1 MVITIRDHDYIQ
13 QAFMLSGTSIDDGL
27 KDRRRFQ
34 AARNKFTDT
43 TPGGNFWINPPP
55 QWSPTCDIRSSR
67 FWKDQ
72 FSGMGSDYSVSIDDN
87 ADVVYFRMGVPE
99 FNGMFMFLTNMFDS
113 NNAFLARTGRSPG
126 WLFKM
131 AELASA
137 IVHWP
142 IQAISVTYTT
152 VRWLAGIPKS
162 RFYYSKPVMPLYW
175 KACTH
180 MLNQIL
186 INMGIVPR
194 VFRTRHGVLADVGKV
209 SGFDFS
215 MYTKNERAQLANLLP
230 GLWRADGT
238 VDLFYLAN
246 RATRK
251 QIRWQKALDSR
262 LNGNDNHE
270 SAVRKIYDHGNT
282 WTDKAGDSPQS
293 KLKTYLE
300 SYFDSGLGQDIDHDK
315 GVESAG
321 NYTVDKDGDT
331 GANQPKTQNGQTVAV
346 TDQEK
351 PMTTMQSIEEHLA
364 SELRD
369 GGAFIGFKV
378 NHNGAIGESFQSS
391 FKDNDLAGFLNG
403 FSAQTND
410 ARFTM
415 AGGVT
420 GVPGVDQLIQGAT
433 DVIRGAIN
441 GTGLGGIANIVL
453 GQGFVDVPQHWAGS
467 TVSLPRETYTIN
479 LRSPYGHP
487 VARIQ
492 NLIIPLVCLLNM
504 ALPHSAGSQAY
515 TSPFLI
521 EAFSKG
527 RSQTRLGMVDSMS
540 IQRGVGNVGWTRD
553 KQPLGI
559 DVTFSVVDLS
569 PLMHIPIE
577 PGLNVGDLTNPAAAM
592 NKILTDDNNYSDYL
606 NILAAMGVNEQIYTS
621 DKLARV
627 LAKTKL
633 DVKQWVSPTQMAAS
647 FSNSLAGEAIKMF
660 VQGTYRN
667 Q

>member
-1 MVITIRDHDYIQ
+1 MTVSIRDHDYIQ
-13 QAFMLSGTSIDDGL
+13 QAFMLSGVAIDDGL

-67 FWKDQ
+67 FWTDQ

-99 FNGMFMFLTNMFDS
+99 FNGMFTFLSNMFDS
-113 NNAFLARTGRSPG
+113 NSAYLARTGRSPG
-126 WLFKM
+126 WLFKI
-131 AELASA
+131 AELASS

-142 IQAISVTYTT
+142 IQAISVTYNT

-162 RFYYSKPVMPLYW
+162 KFYYSKPVMPLYW

-194 VFRTRHGVLADVGKV
+194 VFRTRHGQLADVGKV

-215 MYTKNERAQLANLLP
+215 MYTQNERQQIANLLP
-230 GLWRADGT
+230 GLWKADGT

-251 QIRWQKALDSR
+251 QIRWEKALESR
-262 LNGNDNHE
+262 LTSTTNRE
-270 SAVRKIYDHGNT
+270 TAIRAIYQHGNN
-282 WTDKAGDSPQS
+282 WTDKAGDSSQS
-293 KLKTYLE
+293 NLKTYLN
-300 SYFDSGLGQDIDHDK
+300 SYFNSGLGSDGDHNN
-315 GVESAG
+315 GVERAG
-321 NYTVDKDGDT
+321 NYTPDSDGDT
-331 GANQPKTQNGQTVAV
+331 GVNNAVQQNGQTVSV
-346 TDQEK
+346 SNTEK
-351 PMTTMQSIEEHLA
+351 PMTFMESIESHLA

-378 NHNGAIGESFQSS
+378 NHNGAVGESFSSS
-391 FKDNDLAGFLNG
+391 FKDNDLAGFFNG

-415 AGGVT
+415 SG
-420 GVPGVDQLIQGAT
+420 GAT
-433 DVIRGAIN
+433 GIPGIDALIRGAQDVVAGAIS

-453 GQGFVDVPQHWAGS
+453 GQGFVDIPQHWAGS

-553 KQPLGI
+553 KHPLGI

-577 PGLNVGDLTNPAAAM
+577 PALNPGDLTNPAAAM
-592 NKILTDDNNYSDYL
+592 NKLLTDDTNYSDYL
-606 NILAAMGVNEQIYTS
+606 NVLSAMGVNEQIYTS

-627 LAKTKL
+627 LARTKL
-633 DVKQWVSPTQMAAS
+633 DVKQWVSPTQMAAT

-660 VQGTYRN
+660 VQGTGRS
-667 Q
+667 

>member
-1 MVITIRDHDYIQ
+1 MILNIRDHDYIQ
-13 QAFMLSGTSIDDGL
+13 QAFMLSGAVMDDGL
-27 KDRRRFQ
+27 KDRRRYQ
-34 AARNKFTDT
+34 AAQNKFTDT

-72 FSGMGSDYSVSIDDN
+72 YSGMGSDYSVAIDDN

-99 FNGMFMFLTNMFDS
+99 FNGMFMFLSNMFDS
-113 NNAFLARTGRSPG
+113 NSAYLARTGRSPG
-126 WLFKM
+126 WLFKI

-137 IVHWP
+137 VVCWP
-142 IQAISVTYTT
+142 VQAISVAYTT

-162 RFYYSKPVMPLYW
+162 KFYYSKPVMPLYW
-175 KACTH
+175 KACTG

-194 VFRTRHGVLADVGKV
+194 VFRGSATATSDMGKV
-209 SGFDFS
+209 STFDFS
-215 MYTKNERAQLANLLP
+215 MYTPNERSQLANLLP
-230 GLWRADGT
+230 GLWQANGT

-251 QIRWQKALDSR
+251 QIRWQKALQAR
-262 LNGNDNHE
+262 LEATNDRE
-270 SAVRKIYDHGNT
+270 SAINAIHKHGNN
-282 WTDKAGDSPQS
+282 WTDRAGDSSQS
-293 KLKTYLE
+293 NLKTYLD
-300 SYFDSGLGQDIDHDK
+300 SYFKSGLGTDQPDHNN
-315 GVESAG
+315 GVEKAG
-321 NYTVDKDGDT
+321 NYTVDGSGDT
-331 GANQPKTQNGQTVAV
+331 GTNPPGTTEV
-346 TDQEK
+346 EK
-351 PMTTMQSIEEHLA
+351 PMTFMESITSHLA
-364 SELRD
+364 SEFRD
-369 GGAFIGFKV
+369 GGSFIGFKV
-378 NHNGAIGESFQSS
+378 NHNGAVGESFSSS
-391 FKDNDLAGFLNG
+391 FKDNGLAGFLNS

-415 AGGVT
+415 SGGQT
-420 GVPGVDQLIQGAT
+420 GIPGLDALISGAQS
-433 DVIRGAIN
+433 VVAGAIS
-441 GTGLGGIANIVL
+441 GTGMGGLANIAL

-504 ALPHSAGSQAY
+504 ALPHSAGSQSY

-521 EAFSKG
+521 EAYSKG

-577 PGLNVGDLTNPAAAM
+577 PALRASDLTNPSAAI
-592 NKILTDDNNYSDYL
+592 NKLLTDDSNYSDYL
-606 NILAAMGVNEQIYTS
+606 NILSGMGLNEQIYTS
-621 DKLARV
+621 DKLAKV

-633 DVKQWVSPTQMAAS
+633 DVAQWVSPTQMAAT
-647 FSNSLAGEAIKMF
+647 FSNSLAGEAIKIF
-660 VQGTYRN
+660 VAGTGRS
-667 Q
+667 

>member
-13 QAFMLSGTSIDDGL
+13 QAFMLSGVAIDDGL

-34 AARNKFTDT
+34 AAQNKFTDT

-67 FWKDQ
+67 FWTDQ
-72 FSGMGSDYSVSIDDN
+72 FSGMGSDYSVAIDDN

-99 FNGMFMFLTNMFDS
+99 FNGMFMFLSNMFDS
-113 NNAFLARTGRSPG
+113 NSAYLARTGRSPG

-142 IQAISVTYTT
+142 IQALSVAYNT
-152 VRWLAGIPKS
+152 VRWLAGIPKTK
-162 RFYYSKPVMPLYW
+162 FYYSKPVMPLYW
-175 KACTH
+175 KACTS

-194 VFRTRHGVLADVGKV
+194 VFRTKHGNLNNLGKV

-215 MYTKNERAQLANLLP
+215 MYTPNERSQLANLLP

-251 QIRWQKALDSR
+251 QIRWQKALEARLESTVNRDS
-262 LNGNDNHE
+262 
-270 SAVRKIYDHGNT
+270 AITAIQKHGNN
-282 WTDKAGDSPQS
+282 WTDRAGDSSQS
-293 KLKTYLE
+293 NIKTYLD
-300 SYFDSGLGQDIDHDK
+300 SYFKSGLGTDQPDHNN
-315 GVESAG
+315 GVEKAG
-321 NYTVDKDGDT
+321 NYTVDDTGDT
-331 GANQPKTQNGQTVAV
+331 GTTPPTKAGTTPVDV
-346 TDQEK
+346 EK
-351 PMTTMQSIEEHLA
+351 PMTFMESIESHLY

-369 GGAFIGFKV
+369 GGSFIGFKV
-378 NHNGAIGESFQSS
+378 NHNGAVGESFSSS
-391 FKDNDLAGFLNG
+391 FKDNGLAGFLNG

-410 ARFTM
+410 ARFTLS
-415 AGGVT
+415 GGQT
-420 GVPGVDQLIQGAT
+420 GIPGVDALISGAQS
-433 DVIRGAIN
+433 VMAGAIA
-441 GTGLGGIANIVL
+441 GTGIGGLASIAL

-504 ALPHSAGSQAY
+504 ALPHSAGSQSY

-559 DVTFSVVDLS
+559 DVTFSIVDLS

-577 PGLNVGDLTNPAAAM
+577 AALDAGDLTNPAAAV
-592 NKILTDDNNYSDYL
+592 NKLLTDDTNFSDYL
-606 NILAAMGVNEQIYTS
+606 NILSGMGLNEQIYTS

-633 DVKQWVSPTQMAAS
+633 DVAQWVSPTQMAAT
-647 FSNSLAGEAIKMF
+647 FSNSIAGEAIKMIM
-660 VQGTYRN
+660 QGSYRN

>member
-1 MVITIRDHDYIQ
+1 MIITIKDHDYIQ
-13 QAFMLSGTSIDDGL
+13 QAFMLSGTSMDDGL

-55 QWSPTCDIRSSR
+55 QWAPTCDIRSSR
-67 FWKDQ
+67 FWTDQ

-99 FNGMFMFLTNMFDS
+99 FNGMFTFLSNMFDS
-113 NNAFLARTGRSPG
+113 NAAYLARTGRSPG

-131 AELASA
+131 AELASS

-142 IQAISVTYTT
+142 VQAISVTYNT

-162 RFYYSKPVMPLYW
+162 KFYYSKPAMPLYW
-175 KACTH
+175 KACTG

-194 VFRTRHGVLADVGKV
+194 VFRTRHGNLADVGKV
-209 SGFDFS
+209 STFDFS
-215 MYTKNERAQLANLLP
+215 MYTKSERSQIANLLP

-251 QIRWQKALDSR
+251 QIRWQQALNAR
-262 LNGNDNHE
+262 LEGADNRE
-270 SAVRKIYDHGNT
+270 SAIRAIYKHGNN
-282 WTDKAGDSPQS
+282 WTDKAGDSPS
-293 KLKTYLE
+293 SNLKSYLD
-300 SYFDSGLGQDIDHDK
+300 SYFKSGLGTEGDPQHK
-315 GVESAG
+315 GVERAG
-321 NYTVDKDGDT
+321 NYTVDEDGDT
-331 GANQPKTQNGQTVAV
+331 GSGVPKVQNGQTVQV
-346 TDQEK
+346 TDQER
-351 PMTTMQSIEEHLA
+351 PMTFMESIESHLA

-378 NHNGAIGESFQSS
+378 DHNGAIGESFSSS
-391 FKDNDLAGFLNG
+391 FKDNDLAGFFNG
-403 FSAQTND
+403 FSAQTN
-410 ARFTM
+410 AAQFTL
-415 AGGVT
+415 AGGQT
-420 GVPGVDQLIQGAT
+420 GIPGIDTLIEGAS
-433 DVIRGAIN
+433 DIIRGAIS
-441 GTGLGGIANIVL
+441 GTGVSGIANIIL
-453 GQGFVDVPQHWAGS
+453 GQGFIDIPQHWAGS
-467 TVSLPRETYTIN
+467 TVSLPRETYTIK
-479 LRSPYGHP
+479 LRSQYGHP

-504 ALPHSAGSQAY
+504 AMPHSAGAQAY
-515 TSPFLI
+515 TSPFLV
-521 EAFSKG
+521 EAYSKG

-540 IQRGVGNVGWTRD
+540 IQRGVGNVGWTQD

-569 PLMHIPIE
+569 PLMHMPID
-577 PGLNVGDLTNPAAAM
+577 PALNVGDLTNPAAAM
-592 NKILTDDNNYSDYL
+592 NKLLTDDTNYSDYL
-606 NILAAMGVNEQIYTS
+606 NVLAAMGVNEQIYTS
-621 DKLARV
+621 DKLARI

-633 DVKQWVSPTQMAAS
+633 DVKQWVSPTQMAAN
-647 FSNSLAGEAIKMF
+647 FNNSLVGSAIQMF
-660 VQGTYRN
+660 IQGTGRN
-667 Q
+667 

>member
-1 MVITIRDHDYIQ
+1 MTVNIKDHDYIQ
-13 QAFMLSGTSIDDGL
+13 QAFMLSGVNLDDGL

-67 FWKDQ
+67 YWKDQ
-72 FSGMGSDYSVSIDDN
+72 FSGMGSDYSVAIDDN

-99 FNGMFMFLTNMFDS
+99 FNGMFTFLSNMFDGG
-113 NNAFLARTGRSPG
+113 AAYMARTGRAPS
-126 WLFKM
+126 WAFKM
-131 AELASA
+131 AELASSV
-137 IVHWP
+137 IHWP
-142 IQAISVTYTT
+142 VHAISITYNT
-152 VRWLAGIPKS
+152 VRWLMGIPKTK
-162 RFYYSKPVMPLYW
+162 FYYSKPVMPLYW

-215 MYTKNERAQLANLLP
+215 MYTDSERAQLANLLP
-230 GLWRADGT
+230 GLWKADGT

-251 QIRWQKALDSR
+251 QIRWQQTLNER
-262 LNGNDNHE
+262 LKGVSDREGAIRAIFN
-270 SAVRKIYDHGNT
+270 HGNN
-282 WTDKAGDSPQS
+282 WSDPAGESPKS
-293 KLKTYLE
+293 NLKSYLN
-300 SYFDSGLGQDIDHDK
+300 SYFNSGLGTEGDPNAI
-315 GVESAG
+315 ETAG
-321 NYTVDKDGDT
+321 NYTVDEDGDT
-331 GANQPKTQNGQTVAV
+331 GSKMPSPTAGTEGGATTTTVERPQTAAEAIA
-346 TDQEK
+346 T
-351 PMTTMQSIEEHLA
+351 HLY

-378 NHNGAIGESFQSS
+378 NHNGAIGESFSSS
-391 FKDNDLAGFLNG
+391 FKDNDLAGFFNG

-410 ARFTM
+410 ARFTLS
-415 AGGVT
+415 G
-420 GVPGVDQLIQGAT
+420 GAT
-433 DVIRGAIN
+433 GIPGIDTLIRQAQDVVMGGIA
-441 GTGLGGIANIVL
+441 GTALGGIANLVL
-453 GQGFVDVPQHWAGS
+453 GQGYVEIPQHWAGS

-492 NLIIPLVCLLNM
+492 NIIIPLVCLLNM
-504 ALPHSAGSQAY
+504 VLPHSVGAQAY

-527 RSQTRLGMVDSMS
+527 RSQTRLGMIDQMS

-553 KQPLGI
+553 KHPLGI

-569 PLMHIPIE
+569 PLMHIPID
-577 PGLNVGDLTNPAAAM
+577 PALNPGDLTNPAAAV
-592 NKILTDDNNYSDYL
+592 NKLLTDDTNYSDYL
-606 NILAAMGVNEQIYTS
+606 NVISAMGVNEQIYTS

-627 LAKTKL
+627 MARTKL
-633 DVKQWVSPTQMAAS
+633 DVAQWVSPTQMAAS
-647 FSNSLAGEAIKMF
+647 FSNSLVGETIKMF
-660 VQGTYRN
+660 VEGTGRN
-667 Q
+667 

>member
-1 MVITIRDHDYIQ
+1 MSVNIRDHDYIQ
-13 QAFMLSGTSIDDGL
+13 QAFMLSGVNIDDGM
-27 KDRRRFQ
+27 KDRRRYQ

-67 FWKDQ
+67 FWTDQ

-99 FNGMFMFLTNMFDS
+99 FNGMFTFLSNMFDS
-113 NNAFLARTGRSPG
+113 NAAYLARTGRSPG

-142 IQAISVTYTT
+142 VQAISVTYNT

-162 RFYYSKPVMPLYW
+162 KFYYSKPAMPLYW

-180 MLNQIL
+180 MLNQLL

-194 VFRTRHGVLADVGKV
+194 VFRTRHGTLTDVGKV
-209 SGFDFS
+209 STFDFS
-215 MYTKNERAQLANLLP
+215 MYTSSERKQIANLLP

-251 QIRWQKALDSR
+251 QIRWQKALNQR
-262 LNGNDNHE
+262 LDENGDRE
-270 SAVRKIYDHGNT
+270 SAIRAIYKHGNN
-282 WTDKAGDSPQS
+282 WSDRAGDSSQS
-293 KLKTYLE
+293 NLKTYLD
-300 SYFDSGLGQDIDHDK
+300 SYYNSGLGKEGNPND
-315 GVESAG
+315 VERAG
-321 NYTVDKDGDT
+321 NYTVDDDGDT
-331 GANQPKTQNGQTVAV
+331 GTNSAKSSSGQTQTVTTDTERPKTFFDSIQT
-346 TDQEK
+346 
-351 PMTTMQSIEEHLA
+351 HLE

-391 FKDNDLAGFLNG
+391 FKDNELAGFFNG
-403 FSAQTND
+403 FSANAND
-410 ARFTM
+410 ARFTL
-415 AGGVT
+415 AGGQT
-420 GVPGVDQLIQGAT
+420 GIPGVDALINGAS
-433 DVIRGAIN
+433 DVLRGAIS

-453 GQGFVDVPQHWAGS
+453 GQGFVDIPQHWAGS

-504 ALPHSAGSQAY
+504 ALPHSAGAQAY

-553 KQPLGI
+553 KHPLGI

-569 PLMHIPIE
+569 PLMHMPID
-577 PGLNVGDLTNPAAAM
+577 PALNAGDLTNPAAAV
-592 NKILTDDNNYSDYL
+592 NKLLTDDTNYSDYL
-606 NILAAMGVNEQIYTS
+606 NILSAMGVNEQIYTS
-621 DKLARV
+621 DKLARM
-627 LAKTKL
+627 LARTKL

-647 FSNSLAGEAIKMF
+647 FSNSLVGETIKMF
-660 VQGTYRN
+660 VEGTGRTN
-667 Q
+667 

>member
-1 MVITIRDHDYIQ
+1 MVITIKDHDYIQ
-13 QAFMLSGTSIDDGL
+13 QAFMLSGVSMDDGL

-72 FSGMGSDYSVSIDDN
+72 FSGMGSDYSVAIDDN

-99 FNGMFMFLTNMFDS
+99 FNGMFTFLSNMFDS
-113 NNAFLARTGRSPG
+113 NSAYLARTGRSPG

-142 IQAISVTYTT
+142 IQAISVTYNT

-162 RFYYSKPVMPLYW
+162 KFYYSKPVMPLYW

-194 VFRTRHGVLADVGKV
+194 VFRTRHGILADVGKV

-215 MYTKNERAQLANLLP
+215 MYTPNERSQIANLLP

-251 QIRWQKALDSR
+251 QIRWQTALNSR
-262 LNGNDNHE
+262 LE
-270 SAVRKIYDHGNT
+270 SATNRESAIRTIWQHGNN
-282 WTDKAGDSPQS
+282 WTDKAGDSPKS
-293 KLKTYLE
+293 NLPTYLD
-300 SYFDSGLGQDIDHDK
+300 SYFKSGLGSDGDHAK
-315 GVESAG
+315 GVEKAG
-321 NYTVDKDGDT
+321 NYTPDADGDT
-331 GANQPKTQNGQTVAV
+331 GVSNVPVQNGQTVSV

-351 PMTTMQSIEEHLA
+351 PMTFMESIEAHLE

-378 NHNGAIGESFQSS
+378 DHNGAIGESFQSS

-415 AGGVT
+415 SGGQT
-420 GVPGVDQLIQGAT
+420 GIPGLDTLISGAQ
-433 DVIRGAIN
+433 DVVAGAIS
-441 GTGLGGIANIVL
+441 GTSIGGLANIVL
-453 GQGFVDVPQHWAGS
+453 GQGFVDIPQHWAGS
-467 TVSLPRETYTIN
+467 TVSLPRETYTIK

-504 ALPHSAGSQAY
+504 ALPHSSGSQSY

-521 EAFSKG
+521 EAYSKG
-527 RSQTRLGMVDSMS
+527 RSQTRLGMIDSMS

-553 KQPLGI
+553 KHPLGI

-577 PGLNVGDLTNPAAAM
+577 PALNVGDLTNPAAAL
-592 NKILTDDNNYSDYL
+592 NKLLTDDTNYSDYL
-606 NILAAMGVNEQIYTS
+606 NVISAMGVNEQIYTS

-633 DVKQWVSPTQMAAS
+633 DVKQWVSPTQMAAN
-647 FSNSLAGEAIKMF
+647 FNNSLIGSTIQMF
-660 VQGTYRN
+660 VQGTGRS
-667 Q
+667 

>member
-1 MVITIRDHDYIQ
+1 MTVSIQDHDYIQ
-13 QAFMLSGTSIDDGL
+13 QAFMLSGVSMDDGL
-27 KDRRRFQ
+27 KDRRRYQ

-43 TPGGNFWINPPP
+43 TPGGNFWINPSP

-67 FWKDQ
+67 FVKDQ
-72 FSGMGSDYSVSIDDN
+72 FSGMGSDYSVAIDDN
-87 ADVVYFRMGVPE
+87 VDVVYFRMGVPE
-99 FNGMFMFLTNMFDS
+99 FNGMITFLTNMFDS
-113 NNAFLARTGRSPG
+113 NSAYLARTGRSPG

-131 AELASA
+131 TELFSS

-142 IQAISVTYTT
+142 IHALSITFNT

-194 VFRTRHGVLADVGKV
+194 VFRTRHGQLADAGKV

-215 MYTKNERAQLANLLP
+215 MYIPNERSQIANLLP
-230 GLWRADGT
+230 GLWKADGT

-251 QIRWQKALDSR
+251 QIRWQQALESR
-262 LNGNDNHE
+262 LKSTTDRE
-270 SAVRKIYDHGNT
+270 TAIRAIYQHGNN
-282 WTDKAGDSPQS
+282 WTDQAGDSSQS
-293 KLKTYLE
+293 NLKTYLD
-300 SYFDSGLGQDIDHDK
+300 SYFKSGLGTDGDHAK
-315 GVESAG
+315 GIEKAG
-321 NYTVDKDGDT
+321 NYTVDEDGDRGIGT
-331 GANQPKTQNGQTVAV
+331 AATVDGTTVQANDV
-346 TDQEK
+346 DK
-351 PMTTMQSIEEHLA
+351 PMTFFDSIQSHLE

-378 NHNGAIGESFQSS
+378 NHNGAVGESFSSS
-391 FKDNDLAGFLNG
+391 FKDNELAGFFNG

-410 ARFTM
+410 ARFTLS
-415 AGGVT
+415 GGAT
-420 GVPGVDQLIQGAT
+420 GIPGIDQLIQGAQQ
-433 DVIRGAIN
+433 VVAGAIS

-453 GQGFVDVPQHWAGS
+453 GQGFVDIPQHWAGS
-467 TVSLPRETYTIN
+467 TASLPRETYTIN

-504 ALPHSAGSQAY
+504 ALPHSAGSQSY
-515 TSPFLI
+515 TSPFLV
-521 EAFSKG
+521 EAYAKG
-527 RSQTRLGMVDSMS
+527 RSQTRLGMIDSMS
-540 IQRGVGNVGWTRD
+540 IQRGVGNVGFTRD
-553 KQPLGI
+553 KHPLGI

-569 PLMHIPIE
+569 PLMHAPIE
-577 PGLNVGDLTNPAAAM
+577 AALNVGDLTNPAGAM
-592 NKILTDDNNYSDYL
+592 NKLLTDDNNYSDYM
-606 NILAAMGVNEQIYTS
+606 NIISALGVNEQIYTS

-627 LAKTKL
+627 LARTKL
-633 DVKQWVSPTQMAAS
+633 DVKQWVSPTQMAAT
-647 FSNSLAGEAIKMF
+647 FSNSLIGETIKMF
-660 VQGTYRN
+660 VEGTGRA
-667 Q
+667 